1 MPLWILLLALLP
13 LTGMGVLPC
22 LSGAT
27 LLSGAVVVLDHRRR
41 ARREA
46 DAAAP
51 GARGPRARRP
61 MGALGGAG
69 VALAV
74 VALLAYVLFVVRAA

>member
-1 MPLWILLLALLP
+1 MPLWILLLALFP
-13 LTGMGVLPC
+13 LTGLGVLPC
-22 LSGAT
+22 LFGAT
-27 LLSGAVVVLDHRRR
+27 LVTGVVVVLADRRR

-46 DAAAP
+46 GAPAPGSGAAP
-51 GARGPRARRP
+51 ARRP

-74 VALLAYVLFVVRAA
+74 VAVLAYVLFVVRAA